1 MTLARAMQR
10 VFEVACIP
18 HPASPIARHVTLSG
32 GITTCIPDGGTTLEG
47 MLMRADEALYV
58 AKAKG
63 RNRFFS
69 FEMQL
74 DSMEQLSGTLNVV

>member
-1 MTLARAMQR
+1 MLR
-10 VFEVACIP
+10 VFARVALP
-18 HPASPIARHVTLSG
+18 HPASTFAPHITMSG
-32 GITTCIPDGGTTLEG
+32 GITTCIPREHTTFESILT
-47 MLMRADEALYV
+47 RADEALYV

-74 DSMEQLSGTLNVV
+74 DSMEQLSTT